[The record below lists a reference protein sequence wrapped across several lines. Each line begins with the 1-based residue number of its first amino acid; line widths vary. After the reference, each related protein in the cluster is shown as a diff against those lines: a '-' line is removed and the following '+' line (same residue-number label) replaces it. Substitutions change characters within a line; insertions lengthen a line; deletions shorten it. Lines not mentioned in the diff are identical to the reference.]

1 MVEVFGKQ
9 TSTALSSSR
18 NAPQWQSVRIRV
30 LIAPS
35 CALLHNPADLDEEKH
50 LDGELR
56 DWLAFSKQKLEEIAV
71 LERGLVT
78 GRAAIQETLETNRM
92 ALDKKKESP
101 RIHDVTV
108 KGTRKNSIALK
119 CVMVT
124 LLSCVVRKWTNGVQS
139 TSHRFRRT
147 IDEEVILDPAME

>member
-1 MVEVFGKQ
+1 MVEMFGKQ

-35 CALLHNPADLDEEKH
+35 CALLHSLADLDEEKH

-56 DWLAFSKQKLEEIAV
+56 GWLAFSKQKLEEIAV

-78 GRAAIQETLETNRM
+78 GSSCDPGN
-92 ALDKKKESP
+92 P
-101 RIHDVTV
+101 RNKPHGAGEEERIAQ
-108 KGTRKNSIALK
+108 NS
-119 CVMVT
+119 
-124 LLSCVVRKWTNGVQS
+124 RR
-139 TSHRFRRT
+139 HR
-147 IDEEVILDPAME
+147 